1 MILIVSKLDVHSIA
15 ELINVKQYNTGKLL
29 MVLFRPIDGDRE

>member
-1 MILIVSKLDVHSIA
+1 MD
-15 ELINVKQYNTGKLL
+15 ELINVEQYNTGKLL